1 MPPNAR
7 RYARA
12 LNPEPGNAFSVGS
25 GQSGK
30 SNTEPTPRP
39 FEERR
44 LEMSEKEKQI
54 LDKIAQLPAPL
65 QDKFLD
71 RLEGARLAI
80 DAIGTPPK
88 EGDHAKNDP

>member
-1 MPPNAR
+1 
-7 RYARA
+7 
-12 LNPEPGNAFSVGS
+12 
-25 GQSGK
+25 
-30 SNTEPTPRP
+30 
-39 FEERR
+39 
-44 LEMSEKEKQI
+44 MSEKEKQI

-80 DAIGTPPK
+80 DAIGTPPE